1 MKKRIACICV
11 LLLLLP
17 GILLGTAL
25 SLPDLYQD
33 SYYAELPAMADYLHQ
48 AEGNRLILIGG
59 SSVAFGVD
67 TALLESLL
75 REHGL
80 DYTVCPFGYYAAI
93 GTSAMLSLAQGELRA
108 GDVVVLAVEPVSEAL
123 SDYFGATAF
132 LKAAEGRAD
141 LLPQL
146 NGSQRTNIIGN
157 AIPFLQEKVD
167 IVRSGNL
174 PRAEGVYARAS
185 FDARC
190 NMVYARPG
198 NTMALGYD
206 TTSPIDLRNVTISAD
221 LSEQVS
227 AFCETARQRGAQVL
241 LSFSPMNRSALTD
254 ESDDVFLAFYERM
267 RAALPC
273 RVISD
278 PRRYVLDSGWFYD
291 SNFHL
296 NSAGAAYRTML
307 LAEDL
312 LAEFGCYQPLDA
324 ELPTMPAPVVQS
336 ASWAEDTGDFV
347 FAETADG
354 QAYCIA
360 GLTEQGKAKGT
371 LMLPASYQGKPV
383 IALDAE
389 ALIGADALEELHVPE
404 RILSLPDGV
413 LLPCKSLKR
422 LVLAHTT
429 APCGITEHS
438 LDGAEDV
445 QILVPYAA
453 YAYYRDGYGCE
464 ANHWQGYLGQIRTY

>member
-93 GTSAMLSLAQGELRA
+93 GTSAMLSLAQGKLRA

-123 SDYFGATAF
+123 SSYFGATAF

-141 LLPQL
+141 LLLGL
-146 NGSQRTNIIGN
+146 NGSQRANVIGN
-157 AIPFLQEKVD
+157 AIPYLQEKVG

-174 PRAEGVYARAS
+174 PHAEGVYARAS

-206 TTSPIDLRNVTISAD
+206 TTSPIDLRSVTISAD
-221 LSEQVS
+221 FSEQVS

-254 ESDDVFLAFYERM
+254 ASDDAFLAFYKRM
-267 RAALPC
+267 RAAFPS

-324 ELPTMPAPVVQS
+324 ELPTMPAPVAQ
-336 ASWAEDTGDFV
+336 AAAWAEDTGDFV
-347 FAETADG
+347 FAETAGG
-354 QAYCIA
+354 QAYCIT
-360 GLTEQGKAKGT
+360 GLTEQGKAKDT

-383 IALDAE
+383 IALDAN
-389 ALIGADALEELHVPE
+389 ALAGADALEELHVPE
-404 RILSLPDGV
+404 SIASLPDGV

-422 LVLAHTT
+422 LVLAHET

-453 YAYYRDGYGCE
+453 YTYYRDGYGCE
-464 ANHWQGYLGQIRTY
+464 ANRWQEYLGQIRTY

>member
-1 MKKRIACICV
+1 
-11 LLLLLP
+11 
-17 GILLGTAL
+17 
-25 SLPDLYQD
+25 
-33 SYYAELPAMADYLHQ
+33 
-48 AEGNRLILIGG
+48 
-59 SSVAFGVD
+59 
-67 TALLESLL
+67 
-75 REHGL
+75 
-80 DYTVCPFGYYAAI
+80 
-93 GTSAMLSLAQGELRA
+93 
-108 GDVVVLAVEPVSEAL
+108 
-123 SDYFGATAF
+123 
-132 LKAAEGRAD
+132 
-141 LLPQL
+141 
-146 NGSQRTNIIGN
+146 
-157 AIPFLQEKVD
+157 
-167 IVRSGNL
+167 
-174 PRAEGVYARAS
+174 
-185 FDARC
+185 
-190 NMVYARPG
+190 
-198 NTMALGYD
+198 MALGYD

-383 IALDAE
+383 IGAGCG
-389 ALIGADALEELHVPE
+389 GADRGGCTGRAACA
-404 RILSLPDGV
+404 G
-413 LLPCKSLKR
+413 
-422 LVLAHTT
+422 AHFVAAGRRAAAMQIAQTVGAGAYHCT
-429 APCGITEHS
+429 VRHHRAFAGWRGGCADSRAVCGIRVLPGRLRLRSEPLAGVS
-438 LDGAEDV
+438 GANQD
-445 QILVPYAA
+445 ILRLLLIIPFQFTLSA
-453 YAYYRDGYGCE
+453 G
-464 ANHWQGYLGQIRTY
+464 